1 MYLQTFRQAKFLKVI
16 MITRKRLMWDLL
28 SSYKCLFK
36 TCFCHLRTSHRFS
49 IIKQSR
55 LYSKIYNIGS
65 PQLKSL
71 TGSTSEA
78 VCNKHIAYYYRK
90 QQCAN
95 RPRYFTSIIP
105 SPIIS
110 LSHIKQT
117 LDLHKFIVKDGF
129 TCLQTRCVF
138 CQETGKPAGSSGDYL
153 FINKVTGRLL

>member
-1 MYLQTFRQAKFLKVI
+1 
-16 MITRKRLMWDLL
+16 MWDLL

-36 TCFCHLRTSHRFS
+36 TFFCHLRTSQRFP
-49 IIKQSR
+49 ILKQSR

-65 PQLKSL
+65 PQFKSL
-71 TGSTSEA
+71 TRSTSEA

-105 SPIIS
+105 SPSIS
-110 LSHIKQT
+110 LSHMKQT
-117 LDLHKFIVKDGF
+117 LDLHKFVVKDGF

-153 FINKVTGRLL
+153 FINKVTGRPTVKTIMPKSSKD